1 MGGGEGLVEGGR
13 EAFVELGFEAFAGTD
28 YGDVRDLREREGE
41 GGGGGGG
48 GGVEAEAVVSR
59 FVLAYII
66 DG

>member
-1 MGGGEGLVEGGR
+1 MEGGG
-13 EAFVELGFEAFAGTD
+13 EAFVELRFQTFTGAD
-28 YGDVRDLREREGE
+28 YGDVWDLREREGE

-48 GGVEAEAVVSR
+48 GGVETEAVIST